1 MNTLYIIL
9 GNIYIVCGKQSEA
22 ILNPAAPS
30 HEGDDDGSSGS
41 GKSKTLSRQ
50 LKRKASSTATPSKNG
65 LTRKKKVESW
75 LLLVLVITFFS
86 YFTKKVLFK
95 IRLHLINHRP
105 LSSFPPSVPPSL
117 IRSCHILYIMP
128 GNILPSLA
136 IGIDSWNA
144 LPRSLS

>member
-50 LKRKASSTATPSKNG
+50 LKRKASSTATLRKKG
-65 LTRKKKVESW
+65 LTRKKKVEREMS
-75 LLLVLVITFFS
+75 LLLPFL
-86 YFTKKVLFK
+86 LF
-95 IRLHLINHRP
+95 
-105 LSSFPPSVPPSL
+105 
-117 IRSCHILYIMP
+117 
-128 GNILPSLA
+128 
-136 IGIDSWNA
+136 
-144 LPRSLS
+144 